1 MKRLVN
7 NMSTPGMMPAQWSR
21 HLSRLILLLAVIIL
35 SWMSGGRAAMAV
47 ESATPTP
54 NAPGLNPLQL
64 EAKFQQAYTKIDER
78 YIENI
83 QSITFMTGGL
93 MEILKTPGL
102 EDLKYSDIISRTQ
115 RLGSKKDDFLAF
127 RLALQAIRSKK
138 GPSVE
143 LDTLVSAMIRGM
155 VGALM
160 LDGHPDGYSA
170 YLEPEK
176 NKELVKYLK
185 GETRSFGGVGVQ
197 IQFKDGLCRV
207 ICPIPDTPAY
217 RAGIRPGDVVIQVDG
232 KPVTTEDEAVDRM
245 KGEPG
250 TKVAVTIQREDVPD
264 PVVYELTRET
274 ITQRELERILL
285 PGNVGYI
292 RLNSFNEN
300 SSRDLVEN
308 LNYLDGLGMKKCI
321 LDLRRNSGG
330 LLKAA
335 VEISNVF
342 LPKGSLVVSTKGR
355 QSGDNKEYR
364 TPGVS
369 PYTHIPLVVLVDEW
383 TASAAEIVTG
393 AIRDNRRG
401 KAIGT
406 VTFGKGTVQEVIP
419 LDDNSALKLTIAKYY
434 TPSGT
439 CINRTGI
446 RPDYIVKVPEGH
458 VMNPAGF
465 KDTAAIDMEM
475 LAEDLQI
482 KKALEILGAPIPVPG
497 T

>member
-1 MKRLVN
+1 MNQFVILMVTSSREKLHPKRILPSFLLFLVI
-7 NMSTPGMMPAQWSR
+7 
-21 HLSRLILLLAVIIL
+21 LILPSLFFRQDA
-35 SWMSGGRAAMAV
+35 WGA
-47 ESATPTP
+47 ESATATP
-54 NAPGLNPLQL
+54 QATGLNPLQL

-78 YIENI
+78 YIEDI
-83 QSITFMTGGL
+83 QSITFMMGGFKEML
-93 MEILKTPGL
+93 RTPGL
-102 EDLKYSDIISRTQ
+102 EQLKYSDIVSQTQ
-115 RLGSKKDDFLAF
+115 RLGSRKDDFQAF
-127 RLALQAIRSKK
+127 RLALQAIRSRTGTKI
-138 GPSVE
+138 E
-143 LDTLVSAMIRGM
+143 LDILVSAMIRGM
-155 VGALM
+155 VGSLW

-250 TKVAVTIQREDVPD
+250 TRVAVTIQREDVPE

-285 PGNVGYI
+285 PGGVGYI

-308 LNYLDGLGMKKCI
+308 MRFLEGMGMKKGI

-330 LLKAA
+330 LLKSA

-355 QSGDNKEYR
+355 QSGDNREYR
-364 TPGVS
+364 TPNVS
-369 PYTHIPLVVLVDEW
+369 PFTHIPLVVLVDEW

-401 KAIGT
+401 KAVGT
-406 VTFGKGTVQEVIP
+406 TTFGKGTVQEVIP

-446 RPDYIVKVPEGH
+446 RPDYVIKQTEDQVV
-458 VMNPAGF
+458 NPAGF
-465 KDTAAIDMEM
+465 KDTASIDLNL
-475 LAEDLQI
+475 LAKDMQL
-482 KKALEILGAPIPVPG
+482 KKALELLGAPLPIPG

>member
-1 MKRLVN
+1 MLPLRILF
-7 NMSTPGMMPAQWSR
+7 
-21 HLSRLILLLAVIIL
+21 LILVWV
-35 SWMSGGRAAMAV
+35 SFFPDCPRVMAT
-47 ESATPTP
+47 ESATATSQVT
-54 NAPGLNPLQL
+54 GLNPLQL
-64 EAKFQQAYTKIDER
+64 ESKFQQAYSKIAER

-83 QSITFMTGGL
+83 QSITFMMGGL
-93 MEILKTPGL
+93 KEMLKTPGL
-102 EDLKYSDIISRTQ
+102 EGLKYSDIVSQTQ
-115 RLGSKKDDFLAF
+115 RLGSRKDDFQAF
-127 RLALQAIRSKK
+127 RLALQAIRAKTGTK
-138 GPSVE
+138 IE
-143 LDTLVSAMIRGM
+143 LDTLISAMIRGM
-155 VGALM
+155 IGSLW

-170 YLEPEK
+170 YLEPE

-250 TKVAVTIQREDVPD
+250 TRVAVTIQREDVPE

-285 PGNVGYI
+285 PGEVGYI

-308 LNYLDGLGMKKCI
+308 LRYLDGLGMKKCI

-330 LLKAA
+330 LLKSA

-355 QSGDNKEYR
+355 QAGDNREYR
-364 TPGVS
+364 TPNVS
-369 PYTHIPLVVLVDEW
+369 SYTHIPLVVLVDEW

-401 KAIGT
+401 KAVGAT
-406 VTFGKGTVQEVIP
+406 TFGKGTVQEVIP

-439 CINRTGI
+439 CINKTGI
-446 RPDYIVKVPEGH
+446 RPDYVIKQPEAQI
-458 VMNPAGF
+458 MNPAGY
-465 KDTAAIDMEM
+465 KETTSIDLEL
-475 LAEDLQI
+475 LAKDLQI
-482 KKALEILGAPIPVPG
+482 KKALELLGAPIPVPG